1 MNVTSIVFA
10 ETAIP
15 FSGSFV
21 RGTIEGN
28 EETRIFQDE
37 GNYSIFMEL
46 ELQKENI
53 QSHLIKSNRGVMLTI
68 QYIISD
74 DNTDSQTI
82 ESIETWH
89 TIHADGK

>member
-1 MNVTSIVFA
+1 MVYYWKLDYFKLISKLIIKSSMILALVEASLITPLNVTSIVFA

-37 GNYSIFMEL
+37 GNYSIFIEL
-46 ELQKENI
+46 EL
-53 QSHLIKSNRGVMLTI
+53 
-68 QYIISD
+68 
-74 DNTDSQTI
+74 
-82 ESIETWH
+82 
-89 TIHADGK
+89 

>member
-1 MNVTSIVFA
+1 
-10 ETAIP
+10 
-15 FSGSFV
+15 
-21 RGTIEGN
+21 
-28 EETRIFQDE
+28 
-37 GNYSIFMEL
+37 MEL

-74 DNTDSQTI
+74 DNADSQTI

>member
-1 MNVTSIVFA
+1 MDVTSIVFA
-10 ETAIP
+10 KTAIP
-15 FSGSFV
+15 FSGIFV
-21 RGTIEGN
+21 RGIIEGN

-74 DNTDSQTI
+74 DNADSQTI

>member
-10 ETAIP
+10 ETVIP

-46 ELQKENI
+46 QKENI
-53 QSHLIKSNRGVMLTI
+53 QSHLIKPDRGVMLTI

-74 DNTDSQTI
+74 DNADSQTI